1 MPKLKMTDA
10 AVQKVTA
17 VAGQRIDYF
26 DAHPRDRQRGLVLR
40 VSGSLDKDGRLK
52 VTRTWAAM
60 CRVRGSTKLR
70 RFTIGDYPG
79 ICLGD
84 ARAKVS
90 RIVGDARRD
99 GIDPLKQ
106 RKEAERQA
114 EIASQ
119 DTVRAVVEAYLAD
132 LQKRPKKNGDP
143 RAPRYIVETR
153 RNFTNHVLPRWGDLN
168 IREIS
173 RRDVNDL
180 LDAVRDE
187 GSKVKAAENGKQRT
201 IRGGGI
207 AANRTLA
214 GIRAMFNY
222 AIKRGIIE
230 ATPVAMV
237 DLPAAEKARE
247 RTLTAEEIRAIWNAA
262 EGMGYPFG
270 PFFRLA
276 LILGQRRNE
285 IARMRWSDLD
295 LEEKVWTLQPE
306 ATKAGRAHVVPL
318 APLAVDILKALPRKS
333 YTVNRAT
340 RSSPFVLTT
349 EGDRPISGFSK
360 AKPALHRAIGK
371 ERDGKALAAWTIH
384 DLRRTAA
391 TEMARL
397 GASEFV
403 IGRVLNHAAA
413 GVTGKHYNKYD
424 YLAEKRHALET
435 WAQYL
440 QSLTTPAPDNVVE
453 LAAGRAVVT

>member
-1 MPKLKMTDA
+1 MPKLNMTDA
-10 AVQKVTA
+10 AIQRT
-17 VAGQRIDYF
+17 VAEPGQRIDYF
-26 DAHPRDRQRGLVLR
+26 DSHPRDRQRGLVLR
-40 VSGSLDKDGRLK
+40 VSGSRDPAGAAR
-52 VTRTWAAM
+52 VTRTWAVL

-79 ICLGD
+79 TTL
-84 ARAKVS
+84 A
-90 RIVGDARRD
+90 DARRQA
-99 GIDPLKQ
+99 GKIVTEARWEGADPLRE

-114 EIASQ
+114 EIADK
-119 DTVRAVVEAYLAD
+119 DTVAAVAEAYLAD
-132 LQKRPKKNGDP
+132 LAKRPKKNGTM
-143 RAPRYIVETR
+143 RAPRYIAETR
-153 RNFTNHVLPRWGDLN
+153 RNFDNHVLPRWGGRN
-168 IREIS
+168 IREIA
-173 RRDVNDL
+173 RRDVADL

-187 GSKVKAAENGKQRT
+187 GSKAKGEDGKRRT
-201 IRGGGI
+201 IPGGGI

-237 DLPAAEKARE
+237 DLPAAEKVRE
-247 RTLTAEEIRAIWNAA
+247 RALTIDEIRAVWAAA
-262 EGMGYPFG
+262 EGMAYPFG

-285 IARMRWSDLD
+285 IAGMQWADLD
-295 LEEKVWTLQPE
+295 LSAKVWTLAAE
-306 ATKAGRAHVVPL
+306 ATKGGRAHVVPL
-318 APLAVDILKALPRKS
+318 PPLAVEILKGLPRKS
-333 YTVNRAT
+333 YTAAGTKTRA
-340 RSSPFVLTT
+340 SPYVFTT

-360 AKPALHRAIGK
+360 AKPQIDKAIAK
-371 ERDGKALAAWTIH
+371 TRDGKPLAAWTIH

-391 TEMARL
+391 TKMAEL
-397 GASEFV
+397 GTTEFN

-424 YLAEKRHALET
+424 YIAEKRTALES

-440 QSLTTPAPDNVVE
+440 QNLTQPPPANVVP
-453 LAAGRAVVT
+453 LRAAVKS